1 MPEARIDELLEQL
14 CSRDSHEAWS
24 AFLEQY
30 ASLILQVI
38 RHFKGDSDDSADCFQ
53 FVCERL
59 CEDRFSPAAP
69 VQMAWS
75 GQVFDLAAGSDTQS
89 LPGLAKETIRQ
100 ETTLSLD

>member
-38 RHFKGDSDDSADCFQ
+38 RHFRGDSDDSADCFQ
-53 FVCERL
+53 FVCGATAGVWGRCPLPLPLRLRLSQALVGERASIGE
-59 CEDRFSPAAP
+59 CAS
-69 VQMAWS
+69 
-75 GQVFDLAAGSDTQS
+75 
-89 LPGLAKETIRQ
+89 
-100 ETTLSLD
+100 